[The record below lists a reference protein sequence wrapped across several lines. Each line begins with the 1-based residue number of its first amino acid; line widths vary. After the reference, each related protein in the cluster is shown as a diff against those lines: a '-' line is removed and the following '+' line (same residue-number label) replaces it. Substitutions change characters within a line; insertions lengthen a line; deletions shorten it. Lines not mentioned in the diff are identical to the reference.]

1 MKPIIILFII
11 SLSLFS
17 CKQKNDDILYSRKY
31 MKEIKQVRNQAA
43 MFLTS
48 NFIPGGTFAVAKEG
62 KIIYSEGMGLASKDL
77 EVPATRNTKFRIGQV
92 SELFTSTI
100 FYKMAEQGLLHPD
113 TSVQHYYP
121 EFPEKQFRLP
131 LKHLLYHT
139 SGIKPA
145 QENEQYINSN
155 TTSIQ
160 KGIEFFKDDTLVVSP
175 GSYEF
180 HTIYNYNLLGA
191 VMEKVTNKKFSE
203 ILGEYITDTLNLENT
218 LPDNPFG
225 TIPGRSNFFD
235 YNIMSQTVN
244 AVTRDLRYCV
254 PSEGILSNAED
265 LVKFGNALLYSEFFS
280 GDLKKQLFEPYLLN
294 GKVPTQMSNGWF
306 LMNDRSG
313 RTIYGKS
320 GGIAGGGS
328 SLIIYPEEKL
338 VVACAINL
346 TSITEDY
353 PVFEIAANFL
363 PENNGE
369 SSKSKDKSK
378 KESDNSTD

>member
-1 MKPIIILFII
+1 MKIAKIKTITLLFI
-11 SLSLFS
+11 SFLSLFS
-17 CKQKNDDILYSRKY
+17 CRQTANDILYDRKY
-31 MKEIKQVRNQAA
+31 MKEIKQSRKQAA

-48 NFIPGGTFAVAKEG
+48 NFIPGGNFAVAKDG
-62 KIIYSEGMGLASKDL
+62 KIIYSEGLGLASKDL
-77 EVPATRNTKFRIGQV
+77 EVPATRDTRFRIGEL
-92 SELFTSTI
+92 SELLTSTI
-100 FYKMAEQGLLHPD
+100 FYKMVESGTLHPD
-113 TSVQHYYP
+113 SAVQHYYP

-131 LKHLLYHT
+131 VKHLLYHT

-160 KGIEFFKDDTLVVSP
+160 KGIDFFKNDTLVVSP
-175 GSYEF
+175 GVYEF

-191 VMEKVTNKKFSE
+191 IMEKVSNKKFSE
-203 ILGEYITDTLNLENT
+203 ILKEYVTDTLYLENT
-218 LPDNPFG
+218 VPDNPFS

-235 YNIMSQTVN
+235 YNLMSQTVN
-244 AVTRDLRYCV
+244 AVTRDLRYCA
-254 PSEGILSNAED
+254 PSVGLLSNAED

-280 GDLKKQLFEPYLLN
+280 EDMKKKLFEPYLLN

-306 LMNDRSG
+306 VMNDRSG

-320 GGIAGGGS
+320 GGVAGGGA

-346 TSITEDY
+346 TSLTEEY

-363 PENNGE
+363 PEDKE
-369 SSKSKDKSK
+369 ETSDSKSNNENDK
-378 KESDNSTD
+378 

>member
-1 MKPIIILFII
+1 
-11 SLSLFS
+11 
-17 CKQKNDDILYSRKY
+17 